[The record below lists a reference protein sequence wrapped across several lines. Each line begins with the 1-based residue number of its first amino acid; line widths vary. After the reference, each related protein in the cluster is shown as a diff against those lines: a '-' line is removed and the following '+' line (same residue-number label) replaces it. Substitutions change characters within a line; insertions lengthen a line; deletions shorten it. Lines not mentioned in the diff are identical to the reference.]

1 MSDMCLVV
9 CEPATPRQLAWPG
22 PRFPGAF
29 YIKQSRHPAPGT
41 RGARPLPL
49 PAWPTLQSGQG
60 GRGRPLSLLPRLLK
74 SFPGRGRWAGWGPS
88 SQHTSGAS
96 QPHTEGLHAARP
108 GSRHLACPPLA
119 ALPAH
124 AWPPC
129 QLAPLLFPKVIQVV
143 RRNSAARL
151 PSAQPVSRGWCLP
164 ACEARSSLQP
174 GRGLKTSLVFSTDVR
189 GGQPNR
195 PVCFG
200 WPPTVCDALNG
211 HSNTHVKTWISVLTG
226 RIRPSVVG
234 QGPPPH
240 RTRALQLAAGLS
252 WPCRPS
258 SLLTPASSRAY
269 QFLTST
275 PSVGGKRPLACWTS
289 GALDAQ
295 RRQGSSAGPRLQG
308 ALSGRL
314 PDATHLGLC
323 RRLP

>member
-1 MSDMCLVV
+1 M
-9 CEPATPRQLAWPG
+9 
-22 PRFPGAF
+22 
-29 YIKQSRHPAPGT
+29 
-41 RGARPLPL
+41 
-49 PAWPTLQSGQG
+49 
-60 GRGRPLSLLPRLLK
+60 LK

-96 QPHTEGLHAARP
+96 QPRTEGLHAAGP

-151 PSAQPVSRGWCLP
+151 PSAQPVSQGWCLP

-200 WPPTVCDALNG
+200 WPLTVCDALNG

-226 RIRPSVVG
+226 RIGPSVVG
-234 QGPPPH
+234 QGPPPQ
-240 RTRALQLAAGLS
+240 RDSSSPVGGRPLLALSPLQPTHPWHLPLV
-252 WPCRPS
+252 
-258 SLLTPASSRAY
+258 LISSRHPRLLWAASIPWPAGRVERWM
-269 QFLTST
+269 LRED
-275 PSVGGKRPLACWTS
+275 K
-289 GALDAQ
+289 GAV
-295 RRQGSSAGPRLQG
+295 QGPDSRVPSAGVFQTP
-308 ALSGRL
+308 
-314 PDATHLGLC
+314 PT
-323 RRLP
+323 